1 MKYRVDDWVVYRPW
15 PEDPNSV
22 LYSTT
27 KRAVVLDVLG
37 EDDIYD
43 YKIFI
48 DGTGEI
54 KKVKEVKL
62 ENEVTQVD
70 KT

>member
-1 MKYRVDDWVVYRPW
+1 MSIGHGRR
-15 PEDPNSV
+15 
-22 LYSTT
+22 TQ
-27 KRAVVLDVLG
+27 RAVVLDVLD

-62 ENEVTQVD
+62 EDEVTQVD